1 MHRGVVDADLMR
13 IEVKME
19 IRYGAQVVDKNEKL
33 LGSVDR
39 LIRDTWS
46 GEIKKFMVCQKA
58 PAADLFLRPED
69 VLEATDTRVK
79 LRIAIDESGGLTAR
93 L

>member
-1 MHRGVVDADLMR
+1 MR

-19 IRYGAQVVDKNEKL
+19 IRYGTQVVDRNERV

-46 GEIKKFMVCQKA
+46 GEIKRFMVCRKA
-58 PAADLFLRPED
+58 PAADLFFTPED
-69 VLEATDTRVK
+69 VLEATDAKVK
-79 LRIAIDESGGLTAR
+79 LRIAIDESSGDA
-93 L
+93 

>member
-1 MHRGVVDADLMR
+1 MDLSIADADLKR
-13 IEVKME
+13 IEVTME
-19 IRYGAQVVDKNEKL
+19 IRYGAQVVDKNERV

-46 GEIKKFMVCQKA
+46 GEIKRFMVCRKT

-69 VLEATDTRVK
+69 ILEATDTRVK
-79 LRIAIDESGGLTAR
+79 LRFATDELSGNA
-93 L
+93 